1 MKTMSAFVIACII
14 GGSVVPAAATDET
27 DAGKKAV
34 QRSCVQCHSLRLLDS
49 QTLSPATW
57 RKEVDKMIGWGAVV
71 PDKELLI
78 KYLSDHYGTNRT
90 PPPPV
95 RSADSK

>member
-1 MKTMSAFVIACII
+1 MKLFFVLVIA
-14 GGSVVPAAATDET
+14 SFLPRLTLAAGVIDET
-27 DAGKKAV
+27 DAGRQAE
-34 QRSCVQCHSLRLLDS
+34 QRSCIQCHSLRLVDT
-49 QTLSPATW
+49 QTLSPAAW

-78 KYLSDHYGTNRT
+78 KYLSDHYGNTRT
-90 PPPPV
+90 PPPPL